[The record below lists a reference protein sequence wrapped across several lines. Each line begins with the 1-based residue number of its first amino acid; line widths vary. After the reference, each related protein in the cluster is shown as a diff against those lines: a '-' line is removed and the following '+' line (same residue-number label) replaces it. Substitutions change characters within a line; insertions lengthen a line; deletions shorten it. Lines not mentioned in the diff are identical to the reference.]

1 VSAQTPGRAARGKRA
16 PESSRNAAA
25 PRTERDRAIR
35 PAVALRPATAED
47 CRAVWLWRN
56 DEETRRASLDSS
68 FIEYGAHQRWFLES
82 LERTERKIYIVL
94 EGGEPCGVVRLD
106 VTAQQATVSIFL
118 DRRRQGHGIGPSA
131 LDAVADV
138 AERDMHLTCLLARI
152 KPDNHRS
159 LAAFKRA
166 GFTPS
171 LTTAAVTMARVLD
184 RSARRMRSA
193 SVAPDDQ
200 PQSRSR

>member
-1 VSAQTPGRAARGKRA
+1 MGSAVSAV
-16 PESSRNAAA
+16 
-25 PRTERDRAIR
+25 R

-56 DEETRRASLDSS
+56 DDETRRASFDSS
-68 FIEYGAHQRWFLES
+68 FIEYETHQRWFLDS
-82 LERTERKIYIVL
+82 LERPGRKIYIVL

-106 VTAQQATVSIFL
+106 VTARQATVSIFL
-118 DRRRQGHGIGPSA
+118 DRRRQGQGIGPSA

-138 AERDMHLTCLLARI
+138 AKQDLHLNCLLALV
-152 KPDNHRS
+152 KPDNYAS

-171 LTTAAVTMARVLD
+171 PTAAAVTMVKVLD
-184 RSARRMRSA
+184 AGGR
-193 SVAPDDQ
+193 
-200 PQSRSR
+200 